1 MANLNIDKDRSKP
14 KMDKSGKDNKKLS
27 LKGMDKLQKGKPVD
41 DAGKKGKL
49 EMNTKP
55 PQGKSRSGIGEHM
68 NKAMRNRNEK
78 AK

>member
-1 MANLNIDKDRSKP
+1 MANVNIDKDRSKP
-14 KMDKSGKDNKKLS
+14 KKDKPGKDNRKIS

-41 DAGKKGKL
+41 DAGSKAKL
-49 EMNTKP
+49 EMNTKVP
-55 PQGKSRSGIGEHM
+55 KGKSRSGIGEHM